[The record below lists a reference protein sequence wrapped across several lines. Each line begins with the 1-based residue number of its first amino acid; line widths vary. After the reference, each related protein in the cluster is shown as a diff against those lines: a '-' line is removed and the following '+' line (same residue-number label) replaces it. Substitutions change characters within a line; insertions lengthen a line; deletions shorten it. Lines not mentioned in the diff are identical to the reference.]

1 MIIKVQVD
9 GIEYEVEIEEESS
22 NPIIARIGDDSFE
35 VWPESD
41 EIETSMPTS
50 TQTLPSL
57 NGLQTNQ
64 EESIITSPLP
74 GIVSKVLVQADQAIE
89 SGESLLV
96 IEAMKM
102 NNTIRANRS
111 GVIKQIHVE
120 KGSFVKHHQALIEF
134 VD

>member
-1 MIIKVQVD
+1 MIINVKVD
-9 GIEYEVEIEEESS
+9 GKDYEVEIEEESS
-22 NPIIARIGDDSFE
+22 NPIIARIGDESFE
-35 VWPESD
+35 VWTESG
-41 EIETSMPTS
+41 EIETSQPAN
-50 TQTLPSL
+50 TQTLPSF

-74 GIVSKVLVQADQAIE
+74 GIVSKVFVQADQIIE

-102 NNTIRANRS
+102 NNTIRSNRS